1 MVATRQHDWVQ
12 AGGATNIQREAFIVH
27 LVTET
32 LLHSVRRLQLCRLQR
47 FSRFSMCGV
56 HLNDSHAE
64 AGLLGELLPDVTG
77 GLRSLAEG
85 SLEDLQLLGL
95 DGGAG
100 AASLAARLLGGP
112 VLLLEL
118 VPVLGVPGVEAAAL
132 PLPELRLLGLDL
144 GQQRP
149 AAQTRVPGLQHAVV
163 VGLNLSNIPTSI
175 LIV

>member
-1 MVATRQHDWVQ
+1 MLYYAD
-12 AGGATNIQREAFIVH
+12 
-27 LVTET
+27 
-32 LLHSVRRLQLCRLQR
+32 CRGFQDYQ
-47 FSRFSMCGV
+47 V

-163 VGLNLSNIPTSI
+163 VGLNLSNIPTSKMI
-175 LIV
+175 MVVWLYFC

>member
-1 MVATRQHDWVQ
+1 MW
-12 AGGATNIQREAFIVH
+12 
-27 LVTET
+27 
-32 LLHSVRRLQLCRLQR
+32 
-47 FSRFSMCGV
+47 GV
-56 HLNDSHAE
+56 HLDNSHAE
-64 AGLLGELLPDVTG
+64 SGLLGELLPDVTG

-149 AAQTRVPGLQHAVV
+149 GGQTRVPGLQHAVV

-175 LIV
+175 LIVVLVLWLFLLI

>member
-1 MVATRQHDWVQ
+1 MW
-12 AGGATNIQREAFIVH
+12 
-27 LVTET
+27 
-32 LLHSVRRLQLCRLQR
+32 
-47 FSRFSMCGV
+47 GV

-95 DGGAG
+95 DRGAG

-163 VGLNLSNIPTSI
+163 VGLNLSNIPTSK
-175 LIV
+175 LIMVLWLYSVHSTFGQ